1 MVFKQEK
8 NMPAEQAVQTTV
20 DVKDVQSTEGRRFRR
35 NKKSKKVTRTE
46 ETIVDPNDPNITFL
60 SHLRIIQIFGWN
72 LILVFIGALGTMAY
86 GLIPIVVQYILGD
99 LIDSFVYRS
108 ADTTVDQLKEAV
120 ADTAKKFTIIT
131 FCGMAAFA
139 IQHFFLQLSNARLG
153 TSLRRAYMS
162 ALVKQ
167 EQSFFDI
174 KKLGALTVVLS
185 EDSKYTIINIAHTQL
200 ST

>member
-8 NMPAEQAVQTTV
+8 NMPTADQVAQTTIV
-20 DVKDVQSTEGRRFRR
+20 DVKDVQNTEGRRFRR
-35 NKKSKKVTRTE
+35 KHKKSKKVLRTE

-72 LILVFIGALGTMAY
+72 LILVFIGSIGPMAY

-99 LIDSFVYRS
+99 LIDAFVYRS

-153 TSLRRAYMS
+153 TALRRAYMS

-185 EDSKYTIINIAHTQL
+185 EDSKYTISILLTHN
-200 ST
+200 